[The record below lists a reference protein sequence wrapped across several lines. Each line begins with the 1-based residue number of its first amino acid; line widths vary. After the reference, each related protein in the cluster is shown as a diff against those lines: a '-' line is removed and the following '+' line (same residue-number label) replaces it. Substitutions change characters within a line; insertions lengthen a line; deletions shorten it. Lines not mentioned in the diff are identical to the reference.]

1 MRQPASA
8 DEPPQSGAARL
19 FDLRL
24 LIGGLFVLYGIV
36 LIVAGVTAG
45 AAAIQKASGVNI
57 NLWTGLGMLLLGLLF
72 LLWHRL
78 LPVAVRPADNQDG
91 TGHHGA
97 SRS

>member
-8 DEPPQSGAARL
+8 EDPPQSGAARL

-24 LIGGLFVLYGIV
+24 LIGGLFVLYGVV
-36 LIVAGVTAG
+36 LIVSGVAAG

-72 LLWHRL
+72 LLWYRL
-78 LPVAVRPADNQDG
+78 LPLTVPPAAGETPAG
-91 TGHHGA
+91 TD
-97 SRS
+97 RR